1 MFIKGVNLG
10 NWLVLE
16 KWMSPAL
23 FDGTT
28 AEDEY
33 YLPRQLSPEAY
44 EARIK
49 VHRSEYI
56 SERDFATIKRIGL
69 DTVRIP
75 VPYFIFGDRPPFIGC
90 IEELDKAFA
99 WAEKYGLKILIDLHT
114 APLSQNGFD
123 NGGICGVCKW
133 SQTPEEVDFVLNVL
147 EKLAKRYGQREGLWG
162 ITPINEPITEPMWT
176 TMGVQDRY
184 TPVEPELA
192 AGSAPNTMEFLRKFY
207 ADAYDRI
214 KPNIKDG
221 AYVVFHDAFRLKD
234 WKDFLTQPK
243 YVGNV
248 VLDTHQYLMMA
259 EMMGCEQTIEG
270 YRKFI
275 EENFAK
281 DVAEVNEYV
290 PVVCGEWCLF
300 NSLAVGMDTKGGQTS
315 LNGIDFGDSV
325 ILTSEQKAEI
335 YQAVGEAQ
343 LSAWKKGSGYF
354 YWTYKMLLDTVN
366 EANWNG
372 WDCWDLNKSVDLGW
386 FPTDKA

>member
-33 YLPRQLSPEAY
+33 YLPRQLSREAY

-69 DTVRIP
+69 THVRIP
-75 VPYFIFGDRPPFIGC
+75 VPYFIFGDREPFIGC

-133 SQTPEEVDFVLNVL
+133 SQTPDEVEFVLGVL

-184 TPVEPELA
+184 VPVEPELA
-192 AGSAPNTMEFLRKFY
+192 AGSAPNTMEFLREFY
-207 ADAYDRI
+207 TNAYDRI

-221 AYVVFHDAFRLKD
+221 AYVVFHDAFQLKA
-234 WKDFLTQPK
+234 WKDFLTQEK

-270 YRKFI
+270 YIKFI
-275 EENFAK
+275 EDTFAK
-281 DVAEVNEYV
+281 DFAEVQEYV
-290 PVVCGEWCLF
+290 PVICGEWCLF

-315 LNGIDFGDSV
+315 LNGMDFGEST
-325 ILTSEQKAEI
+325 ILTPEQKAEI
-335 YQAVGEAQ
+335 YQAVGKAQ
-343 LSAWKKGSGYF
+343 LEAWSRGSGYF
-354 YWTYKMLLDTVN
+354 YWTYKMLLDTVG
-366 EANWNG
+366 EPNWNG
-372 WDCWDLNKSVDLGW
+372 WDCWDLSKSVDLGW
-386 FPTDKA
+386 MPGV